1 MHFPIPDRFYIW
13 LVRSWF
19 LSHWQRKETAPDRF
33 PADRDIFHGNRLVN
47 KLIREGDREVKLIF
61 EDLMYGGTYR
71 TEIDEQIVYNQL
83 NTKQEAVWSLLLAS
97 GYLKASEIEFVE
109 QSGKFYYTLELTN
122 KEVRIMFAAMIRDW
136 FANYNSGYHS
146 FLKAFLQGDLEA
158 MNAYMSRITLA
169 TFSYFDT
176 GTHPAEQSEP
186 EKFYH
191 GFVLGLMVS
200 LEEEYIITSNRESG
214 FGRYDVMI
222 EPRDKTKAA
231 FILEFKVHNPKK
243 ENSLEA
249 TVEEALKQIEER
261 AYEAVLISRGFS
273 KEQIRKYGFAFE
285 GKNVLIG

>member
-1 MHFPIPDRFYIW
+1 M
-13 LVRSWF
+13 
-19 LSHWQRKETAPDRF
+19 
-33 PADRDIFHGNRLVN
+33 VN